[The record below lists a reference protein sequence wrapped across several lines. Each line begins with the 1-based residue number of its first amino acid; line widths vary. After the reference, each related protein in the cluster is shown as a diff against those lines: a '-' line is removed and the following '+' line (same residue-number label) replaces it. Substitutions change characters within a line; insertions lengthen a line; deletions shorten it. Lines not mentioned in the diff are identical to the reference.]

1 MKNNFKYDKLTPM
14 LKHYVDVKNDFKD
27 AILLYRVGDFYEA
40 FFDDAIIT
48 SKALSLTLTGKEC
61 GHEKKAPMCGVP
73 HHVIDNYA
81 FKLVKQGYK
90 VALCDQVED
99 PKEAK
104 GLVKRA
110 ITRVITP
117 GTITDMESLDNRKN
131 NYLLSIFQ
139 NDYGLSISY
148 CDISTGRL
156 VSFEI
161 KGLSSSIGKKAI
173 DQIEKIN
180 PSEILINSDFN
191 DQSLKR
197 YFLDEEIFVNYIQ
210 NPKDYM
216 NRASLIRDHLGDDN
230 LKKIE
235 NMRLSILSLAN
246 LLDYIYKYHKDNLV
260 HINNIEIIEIND
272 YMELE
277 ASTRKNLEL
286 SKNLN
291 NNTKENLLLS
301 IIDKADTVM
310 GSRMISEY
318 LERPLID
325 KRKIER
331 RLDIVE
337 VLFNDRILASN
348 ISNLLSDVYDLE
360 RLIAKISYKR
370 ANGRDFISLKNSIAN
385 IPKLKDI
392 LRSYSDT
399 NISNIGENIPDVSDI
414 FDLIDK
420 TIVED
425 PPIAISEGGIIK
437 DSYNDELDKLKESS
451 SSAQS
456 ALIEYE
462 NKEREKTGIKNY
474 KIVFN
479 KNNGYSIEITKSN
492 IDKVP
497 DSYVR
502 KQTLKNQ
509 ERYTTEKL
517 EEISSLIL
525 GGKDKINDL
534 EYKIFQDI
542 REKVLRNTIKLQ
554 ALAKIL
560 ATVDTLNTFA
570 KISLE
575 NSYVRPVIREDNII
589 KIKDG
594 RHPVIERNLKENEFI
609 PNDTDIGEENNLIQI
624 ITGPNMAGKSTYM
637 RQMAI
642 IIILAQMGCFVPAS
656 LAEISIC
663 DQVFTRIG
671 ASDNISKGESTFML
685 EMNEV
690 SSILKNS
697 TEQSFVILDEVGR
710 GTSSDDGLSIAMA
723 IVEYLSKMK
732 KVKTVFATHFH
743 ELTVLENELDNVKN
757 LKIEILEENNNLVFL
772 RKISEGKSDR
782 SYGIEVAKLSGLP
795 DEIINNAKII
805 MDKLSTDDFYDLDKK
820 KEISTSLEEIS
831 NQKLEEIKKEAAN
844 IDINNLTPMEAIN
857 SLSNLLDKIGELWW
871 LYLN

>member
-40 FFDDAIIT
+40 FFDDAIMT

-148 CDISTGRL
+148 CDISTGKL

-191 DQSLKR
+191 DQSLRR
-197 YFLDEEIFVNYIQ
+197 YFQDEEIFVNYIQ

-230 LKKIE
+230 LRKIE

-291 NNTKENLLLS
+291 NNTKENSLLS

-385 IPKLKDI
+385 IPQLKDI

-414 FDLIDK
+414 FNLIDK
-420 TIVED
+420 AIVED

-462 NKEREKTGIKNY
+462 NEEREKTGIKNY

-492 IDKVP
+492 LDKVP

-542 REKVLRNTIKLQ
+542 REKVLRNTVKLQ

-594 RHPVIERNLKENEFI
+594 RHPVIERKLKENEFI

-656 LAEISIC
+656 IAEISIC

-697 TEQSFVILDEVGR
+697 TEHSYVILDEVGR

-723 IVEYLSKMK
+723 IVEYLSKRK

-743 ELTVLENELDNVKN
+743 ELTILENELDNVKN

-795 DEIINNAKII
+795 DEIIDNAKII

-831 NQKLEEIKKEAAN
+831 DQKLEEVKIEASN

-857 SLSNLLDKIGELWW
+857 SLSNLLNKIGEL
-871 LYLN
+871 

>member
-148 CDISTGRL
+148 CDISTGKL

-191 DQSLKR
+191 DQNLRR

-260 HINNIEIIEIND
+260 HINNIDVIEIND

-291 NNTKENLLLS
+291 NNTKENSLLS

-420 TIVED
+420 AIVED
-425 PPIAISEGGIIK
+425 PPIAISEGDIIK

-492 IDKVP
+492 LDKVP

-525 GGKDKINDL
+525 GGKDRINDL
-534 EYKIFQDI
+534 EYKIFQEI
-542 REKVLRNTIKLQ
+542 REKVLKNTIKLQ

-594 RHPVIERNLKENEFI
+594 RHPVIERKLKENEFI

-697 TEQSFVILDEVGR
+697 TEHSFVILDEVGR

-723 IVEYLSKMK
+723 IVEYLSKRK

-743 ELTVLENELDNVKN
+743 ELTILEKELDNVKN

-795 DEIINNAKII
+795 NEIIDNAKII

-831 NQKLEEIKKEAAN
+831 DQKLEEVKIEASN

-857 SLSNLLDKIGELWW
+857 SLSNLLNKIGELWW
-871 LYLN
+871 LY

>member
-148 CDISTGRL
+148 CDISTGKL

-191 DQSLKR
+191 DQNLRR

-260 HINNIEIIEIND
+260 HINNIDILEIND

-291 NNTKENLLLS
+291 NNTKENSLLS

-420 TIVED
+420 AIVED

-492 IDKVP
+492 LDKVP

-525 GGKDKINDL
+525 GGKDRINDL
-534 EYKIFQDI
+534 EYKIFQEI
-542 REKVLRNTIKLQ
+542 REKVLKNTIKLQ

-594 RHPVIERNLKENEFI
+594 RHPVIERKLKENEFI

-697 TEQSFVILDEVGR
+697 TEHSFVILDEVGR

-723 IVEYLSKMK
+723 IVEYLSKRK

-743 ELTVLENELDNVKN
+743 ELTILEKELDNVKN

-795 DEIINNAKII
+795 NEIIDNAKII

-831 NQKLEEIKKEAAN
+831 DQKLEEVKIEASN

-857 SLSNLLDKIGELWW
+857 SLSNLLNKIGELWW
-871 LYLN
+871 LY

>member
-1 MKNNFKYDKLTPM
+1 MKNEFKYDKLTPM

-27 AILLYRVGDFYEA
+27 AILLYRVGDFYET

-139 NDYGLSISY
+139 NEYGLAISY
-148 CDISTGRL
+148 CDISTGKL

-191 DQSLKR
+191 DESLRR

-210 NPKDYM
+210 NPKYYM
-216 NRASLIRDHLGDDN
+216 NRADLIRDHLGDDN
-230 LKKIE
+230 LKKIK

-260 HINNIEIIEIND
+260 HINNIDILEIND

-277 ASTRKNLEL
+277 ASTSKNLEL

-291 NNTKENLLLS
+291 NNTKENSLLS

-325 KRKIER
+325 KGKIER

-337 VLFNDRILASN
+337 VLFNDRILANN

-360 RLIAKISYKR
+360 RLIAKISYRR

-385 IPKLKDI
+385 IPQLKEMLI
-392 LRSYSDT
+392 SYEDT
-399 NISNIGENIPDVSDI
+399 NISNIGENIPEVSDI
-414 FDLIDK
+414 FNLIDK
-420 TIVED
+420 AILED

-437 DSYNDELDKLKESS
+437 ESFNDELDKLKESS
-451 SSAQS
+451 ANAQNS
-456 ALIEYE
+456 LIKYE
-462 NKEREKTGIKNY
+462 NEEKEKTGIKNY
-474 KIVFN
+474 KIIFN

-492 IDKVP
+492 LDKVP
-497 DSYVR
+497 ASYVR

-542 REKVLRNTIKLQ
+542 REKVLKNTIKLQ

-560 ATVDTLNTFA
+560 ATIDTLNTFA

-575 NSYVRPVIREDNII
+575 NSYVRPKIREDNII

-609 PNDTDIGEENNLIQI
+609 PNDTDIGEDDNLIQI

-642 IIILAQMGCFVPAS
+642 IIILAQMGCFVPATF
-656 LAEISIC
+656 AEISIC

-690 SSILKNS
+690 SNILKNA
-697 TEQSFVILDEVGR
+697 TEHSFVILDEVGR

-723 IVEYLSKMK
+723 IVEYLSKNK
-732 KVKTVFATHFH
+732 RVKTVFATHFH
-743 ELTVLENELDNVKN
+743 ELTVLENELANVKN
-757 LKIEILEENNNLVFL
+757 LRIEILEENNNLVFL

-795 DEIINNAKII
+795 DEIIDNAKVI

-820 KEISTSLEEIS
+820 KEISTSMEEIS
-831 NQKLEEIKKEAAN
+831 KQKLEEVKKEASN

-857 SLSNLLDKIGELWW
+857 SLSNLLNKIGEL
-871 LYLN
+871 

>member
-27 AILLYRVGDFYEA
+27 AILLYRVGDFYET

-139 NDYGLSISY
+139 NEYGLAISY
-148 CDISTGRL
+148 CDISTGKL

-191 DQSLKR
+191 DESLRR

-216 NRASLIRDHLGDDN
+216 NRADLIRDHLGDDN
-230 LKKIE
+230 LKKIK

-260 HINNIEIIEIND
+260 HINNIDILEIND

-277 ASTRKNLEL
+277 ASTSKNLEL

-291 NNTKENLLLS
+291 NNTKENSLLS

-325 KRKIER
+325 KGKIER

-337 VLFNDRILASN
+337 VLFNDRILANN

-360 RLIAKISYKR
+360 RLIAKISYRR

-385 IPKLKDI
+385 IPQLKEMLI
-392 LRSYSDT
+392 SYEDT
-399 NISNIGENIPDVSDI
+399 NISNIGENIPEVSDI
-414 FDLIDK
+414 FNLIDK
-420 TIVED
+420 AILED

-437 DSYNDELDKLKESS
+437 ESFNDELDKLKESS
-451 SSAQS
+451 ANAQNS
-456 ALIEYE
+456 LIKYE
-462 NKEREKTGIKNY
+462 NEEKEKTGIKNY
-474 KIVFN
+474 KIIFN

-492 IDKVP
+492 LDKVP
-497 DSYVR
+497 ASYVR

-542 REKVLRNTIKLQ
+542 REKVLKNTIKLQ

-560 ATVDTLNTFA
+560 ATIDTLNTFA

-575 NSYVRPVIREDNII
+575 NSYVRPKIREDNII

-609 PNDTDIGEENNLIQI
+609 PNDTDIGEDDNLIQI

-642 IIILAQMGCFVPAS
+642 IIILAQMGCFVPATF
-656 LAEISIC
+656 AEISIC

-690 SSILKNS
+690 SNILKNA
-697 TEQSFVILDEVGR
+697 TEHSFVILDEVGR

-723 IVEYLSKMK
+723 IVEYLSKNK
-732 KVKTVFATHFH
+732 RVKTVFATHFH
-743 ELTVLENELDNVKN
+743 ELTVLENELANVKN
-757 LKIEILEENNNLVFL
+757 LRIEILEENNNLVFL

-795 DEIINNAKII
+795 DEIIDNAKVI

-820 KEISTSLEEIS
+820 KEISTSMEEIS
-831 NQKLEEIKKEAAN
+831 KQKLEEVKKEASN

-857 SLSNLLDKIGELWW
+857 SLSNLLNKIGEL
-871 LYLN
+871 

>member
-1 MKNNFKYDKLTPM
+1 MKNEFKYDKLTPM

-27 AILLYRVGDFYEA
+27 AILLYRVGDFYET

-139 NDYGLSISY
+139 NEYGLAISY
-148 CDISTGRL
+148 CDISTGKL

-191 DQSLKR
+191 DESLRR

-216 NRASLIRDHLGDDN
+216 NRADLIRDHLGDDN
-230 LKKIE
+230 LKKIK

-260 HINNIEIIEIND
+260 HINNIDILEIND

-277 ASTRKNLEL
+277 ASTSKNLEL

-291 NNTKENLLLS
+291 NNTKENSLLS

-325 KRKIER
+325 KGKIER

-337 VLFNDRILASN
+337 VLFNDRILANN

-360 RLIAKISYKR
+360 RLIAKISYRR

-385 IPKLKDI
+385 IPQLKEMLI
-392 LRSYSDT
+392 SYEDT
-399 NISNIGENIPDVSDI
+399 NISNIGENIPEVSDI
-414 FDLIDK
+414 FNLIDK
-420 TIVED
+420 AILED

-437 DSYNDELDKLKESS
+437 ESFNDELDKLKESS
-451 SSAQS
+451 ANAQNS
-456 ALIEYE
+456 LIKYE
-462 NKEREKTGIKNY
+462 NEEKEKTGIKNY
-474 KIVFN
+474 KIIFN

-492 IDKVP
+492 LDKVP
-497 DSYVR
+497 ASYVR

-542 REKVLRNTIKLQ
+542 REKVLKNTIKLQ

-560 ATVDTLNTFA
+560 ATIDTLNTFA

-575 NSYVRPVIREDNII
+575 NSYVRPKIREDNII

-609 PNDTDIGEENNLIQI
+609 PNDTDIGEDDNLIQI

-642 IIILAQMGCFVPAS
+642 IIILAQMGCFVPATF
-656 LAEISIC
+656 AEISIC

-690 SSILKNS
+690 SNILKNA
-697 TEQSFVILDEVGR
+697 TEHSFVILDEVGR

-723 IVEYLSKMK
+723 IVEYLSKNK
-732 KVKTVFATHFH
+732 RVKTVFATHFH
-743 ELTVLENELDNVKN
+743 ELTVLENELANVKN
-757 LKIEILEENNNLVFL
+757 LRIEILEENNNLVFL

-795 DEIINNAKII
+795 DEIIDNAKVI

-820 KEISTSLEEIS
+820 KEISTSMEEIS
-831 NQKLEEIKKEAAN
+831 KQKLEEVKKEASN

-857 SLSNLLDKIGELWW
+857 SLSNLLNKIGELWW
-871 LYLN
+871 LY

>member
-148 CDISTGRL
+148 CDISTGKL

-161 KGLSSSIGKKAI
+161 KGLSSSIGKKAM

-191 DQSLKR
+191 DQNLRR

-235 NMRLSILSLAN
+235 TMRLSILSLAN

-260 HINNIEIIEIND
+260 HINNIDILEIND

-291 NNTKENLLLS
+291 NNTKENSLLS

-420 TIVED
+420 AIVED

-437 DSYNDELDKLKESS
+437 DLYNDELDKLKESS

-492 IDKVP
+492 LDKVP

-723 IVEYLSKMK
+723 IVEYLSKRK

-743 ELTVLENELDNVKN
+743 ELTILENELDNVKN

-795 DEIINNAKII
+795 DEIIDNAKII

-831 NQKLEEIKKEAAN
+831 DQKLEEVKIEASN

-857 SLSNLLDKIGELWW
+857 SLSNLLNKIGELWW
-871 LYLN
+871 LY

>member
-1 MKNNFKYDKLTPM
+1 MKNEFKYDKLTPM

-27 AILLYRVGDFYEA
+27 AILLYRVGDFYET

-148 CDISTGRL
+148 CDISTGKL

-180 PSEILINSDFN
+180 PSEILINSDFS
-191 DQSLKR
+191 DVSLKR

-230 LKKIE
+230 LEKIK

-260 HINNIEIIEIND
+260 HINNIDILEIND

-291 NNTKENLLLS
+291 NNTKENSLLS

-325 KRKIER
+325 KRKIDR

-337 VLFNDRILASN
+337 VLFTDRILANN

-360 RLIAKISYKR
+360 RLIAKISYRR

-385 IPKLKDI
+385 IPQLKDI
-392 LRSYSDT
+392 LVSYEDS
-399 NISNIGENIPDVSDI
+399 NISNIGENLPDVSDI
-414 FDLIDK
+414 FELIDK
-420 TIVED
+420 SIVED

-437 DSYNDELDKLKESS
+437 ESYNEELDQLKKSS
-451 SSAQS
+451 SNAQNS
-456 ALIEYE
+456 LIKYE
-462 NKEREKTGIKNY
+462 NEEREKTGIKNY

-492 IDKVP
+492 LDKVP

-517 EEISSLIL
+517 EEISNLIL

-534 EYKIFQDI
+534 EYKIFQEI
-542 REKVLRNTIKLQ
+542 REKVLKNTIKLQ

-560 ATVDTLNTFA
+560 ATIDSLNTFA

-575 NSYVRPVIREDNII
+575 NSYVRPLIREDNII

-594 RHPVIERNLKENEFI
+594 RHPVIEKNLKENEFI
-609 PNDTDIGEENNLIQI
+609 PNDTDIGEDDNLIQI

-642 IIILAQMGCFVPAS
+642 IIILAQMGCFVPAA

-697 TEQSFVILDEVGR
+697 TEHSFVILDEVGR

-723 IVEYLSKMK
+723 IVEYLSKNK

-743 ELTVLENELDNVKN
+743 ELTVLENELNNVKN

-772 RKISEGKSDR
+772 RKISKGKSDR

-795 DEIINNAKII
+795 GEIIDNAKII

-820 KEISTSLEEIS
+820 KEISTSMEVIS
-831 NQKLEEIKKEAAN
+831 KQKLEDVKREASS

-857 SLSNLLDKIGELWW
+857 SLSDLLNKIGEL
-871 LYLN
+871 

>member
-1 MKNNFKYDKLTPM
+1 MKNEFKYNKLTPM

-27 AILLYRVGDFYEA
+27 AILLYRVGDFYET

-139 NDYGLSISY
+139 NDYGLSICY
-148 CDISTGRL
+148 CDISTGKL

-180 PSEILINSDFN
+180 PSEILINSDFS
-191 DQSLKR
+191 DVSLKR

-230 LKKIE
+230 LEKIK

-260 HINNIEIIEIND
+260 HINNIDILEIND

-291 NNTKENLLLS
+291 NNTKENSLLS

-325 KRKIER
+325 KRKIDR

-337 VLFNDRILASN
+337 VLFTDRILANN

-360 RLIAKISYKR
+360 RLIAKISYRR

-385 IPKLKDI
+385 IPQLKDI
-392 LRSYSDT
+392 LVSYEDS
-399 NISNIGENIPDVSDI
+399 NISNIGENLPDVSDI
-414 FDLIDK
+414 FELIDK
-420 TIVED
+420 SIVED

-437 DSYNDELDKLKESS
+437 ESYNEELDQLKKSS
-451 SSAQS
+451 SNAQNS
-456 ALIEYE
+456 LIKYE
-462 NKEREKTGIKNY
+462 NEEREKTGIKNY

-492 IDKVP
+492 LDKVP

-517 EEISSLIL
+517 EEISNLIL

-534 EYKIFQDI
+534 EYKIFQEI
-542 REKVLRNTIKLQ
+542 REKVLKNTIKLQ

-560 ATVDTLNTFA
+560 ATIDSLNTFA

-575 NSYVRPVIREDNII
+575 NSYVRPLIREDNII

-594 RHPVIERNLKENEFI
+594 RHPVIEKNLKENEFI
-609 PNDTDIGEENNLIQI
+609 PNDTDIGEDDNLIQI

-642 IIILAQMGCFVPAS
+642 IIILAQMGCFVPAA

-697 TEQSFVILDEVGR
+697 TEHSFVILDEVGR

-723 IVEYLSKMK
+723 IVEYLSKNK

-743 ELTVLENELDNVKN
+743 ELTVLENELNNVKN

-772 RKISEGKSDR
+772 RKISKGKSDR

-795 DEIINNAKII
+795 GEIIDNAKII

-820 KEISTSLEEIS
+820 KEISTSMEVIS
-831 NQKLEEIKKEAAN
+831 KQKLEDVKREASS

-857 SLSNLLDKIGELWW
+857 SLSDLLNKIGELWW
-871 LYLN
+871 QY